1 MPKPRRRGTNQ
12 LLNDPTPLTRLDPN
26 RELHV
31 EFAAKTARQIVQAL
45 QATTRCGQEKVL
57 LSLLELER
65 KRHRRELD
73 EEERELDGR
82 AGLVTLQNGHRVSVV
97 RVDDT
102 VVELV
107 AGADFVN
114 GEELG
119 RSARVQFGTDQV
131 DVVADLGAQLQ
142 VVAGGRVWGTWSE
155 LVVGGCPEERLQL
168 RGDGSIAED

>member
-1 MPKPRRRGTNQ
+1 M
-12 LLNDPTPLTRLDPN
+12 
-26 RELHV
+26 
-31 EFAAKTARQIVQAL
+31 
-45 QATTRCGQEKVL
+45 
-57 LSLLELER
+57 
-65 KRHRRELD
+65 
-73 EEERELDGR
+73 
-82 AGLVTLQNGHRVSVV
+82 SVI

-142 VVAGGRVWGTWSE
+142 VVAGGGVWGAWSE